1 MASLQLKK
9 KTYWA
14 VFANGSNRQWIKIG
28 NLTKTQA
35 KVILKQLEAEVA
47 TERLELLNRKKINF
61 FEFAEKY
68 LEYVRTN
75 KSKTSYKI
83 EAYTVKKLKEFF
95 RDIPSTKFNSQ

>member
-28 NLTKTQA
+28 NVTKTQA

-47 TERLELLNRKKINF
+47 TERLELLNLKKINF
-61 FEFAEKY
+61 YEFSEKY
-68 LEYVRTN
+68 LEYVKTN
-75 KSKTSYKI
+75 TLRPHI
-83 EAYTVKKLKEFF
+83 NVKPILYQGDNTQNAAKK
-95 RDIPSTKFNSQ
+95 P